1 MLQAQVLEDVTGIP
15 MGVFIPMPLWE
26 EVKIQYPDIENYD
39 NPLSQREKNF
49 IDDRLNAV
57 HQHPDRLKPIE
68 TLFQNL

>member
-39 NPLSQREKNF
+39 IPLPLWEKGF
-49 IDDRLNAV
+49 IDDRLTAV
-57 HQHPDRLKPIE
+57 HQNPDRLKPIE
-68 TLFQNL
+68 TLYDR